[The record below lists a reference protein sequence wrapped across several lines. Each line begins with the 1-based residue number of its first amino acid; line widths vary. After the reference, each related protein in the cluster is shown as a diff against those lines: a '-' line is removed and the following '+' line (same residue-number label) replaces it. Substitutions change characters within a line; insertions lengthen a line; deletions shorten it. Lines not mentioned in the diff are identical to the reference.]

1 MAFLSYTDSDPAPPS
16 TLCCDSTVRAY
27 KHSDPEKKGKK
38 ERREVKDR
46 RRRSGFIII
55 EFTANSKYELTR
67 IKAGK
72 QIQTSFLFSH
82 PLLNAEPDL
91 NPAANG
97 A

>member
-1 MAFLSYTDSDPAPPS
+1 MELLSDMDPDPTPRS

-38 ERREVKDR
+38 ERREMTDR
-46 RRRSGFIII
+46 RRRSGFII
-55 EFTANSKYELTR
+55 FAFSANSKYELTR

-82 PLLNAEPDL
+82 PLLSAEPDL
-91 NPAANG
+91 NPVAKG